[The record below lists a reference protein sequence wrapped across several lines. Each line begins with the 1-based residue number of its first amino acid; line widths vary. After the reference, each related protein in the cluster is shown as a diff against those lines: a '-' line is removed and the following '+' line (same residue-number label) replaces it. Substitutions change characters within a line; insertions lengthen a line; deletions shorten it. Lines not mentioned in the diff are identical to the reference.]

1 MGIKIIAK
9 NKRAS
14 FDYQLLERF
23 EAGLVLR
30 GTEIKGL
37 RNSTASL
44 NESWAKIDNNGEA
57 WIENMSIS
65 HYTHGNINN
74 HEERRK
80 RKLLLNKRELL
91 KIDKV
96 MKTQNLVLI
105 PTKIY
110 FKKSLVKI
118 EIALAK
124 GKKLYDKRQD
134 KAKRDVERKLRQKH
148 YGS

>member
-9 NKRAS
+9 NKRAR
-14 FDYQLLERF
+14 FDYNLLEKF
-23 EAGLVLR
+23 EAGLVLT

-37 RNSTASL
+37 RNSKVSL
-44 NESWAKIDNNGEA
+44 NESWANIDKNGEA

-65 HYTHGNINN
+65 HYIHGNIHN
-74 HEERRK
+74 HKERRK
-80 RKLLLNKRELL
+80 RKLLLHKKELL
-91 KIDKV
+91 RINKTI
-96 MKTQNLVLI
+96 KTQNLVLI

-110 FKKSLVKI
+110 FKKSLAKV

-134 KAKRDVERKLRQKH
+134 KAKRDVERKLQQKS
-148 YGS
+148 YGV